1 LEKACT
7 VWDNSS
13 FHINKMTYEY
23 VNAQKYRLTVLR
35 LPKKAQ
41 YLNPNERQVNQ
52 KIKSDVRANRFYT
65 NIKKEKDAVS
75 GYLNKRFGRC

>member
-1 LEKACT
+1 
-7 VWDNSS
+7 
-13 FHINKMTYEY
+13 
-23 VNAQKYRLTVLR
+23 LTVLR

-41 YLNPNERQVNQ
+41 YLNPNEGQVNQ
-52 KIKSDVRANRFYT
+52 KIKLDVRANRFYT